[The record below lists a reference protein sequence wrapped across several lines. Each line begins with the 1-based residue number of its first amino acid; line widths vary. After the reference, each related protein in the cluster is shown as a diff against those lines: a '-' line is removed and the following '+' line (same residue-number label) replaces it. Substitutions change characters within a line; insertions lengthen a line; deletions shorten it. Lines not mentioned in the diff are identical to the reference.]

1 MTPEEVVRSFFDAH
15 KRLDVEGIIG
25 FFTED
30 AVWHN
35 MPAQYEPAVG
45 REAVAELVTDFFSR
59 TTAAELEIINIAVNG
74 NLVFTERVDHCVYGG
89 TKLDAPVVGVL
100 EIEGDKIKAWREYFD
115 GHDQVVATN

>member
-30 AVWHN
+30 AVWQN
-35 MPAQYEPAVG
+35 MPAQYQPAVG
-45 REAVAELVTDFFSR
+45 REAVADLVRMFFAK
-59 TTAAELEIINIAVNG
+59 TEAAELEILNIAVNG
-74 NLVFTERVDHCVYGG
+74 NLVFTERVDHCIYDG
-89 TKLDAPVVGVL
+89 TKIDAPVAGVF

-115 GHDQVVATN
+115 GHDQVLAES